1 MTCSYYQRYLLDL
14 IDATLEDL
22 REAECITI
30 QDDFL
35 VSPTILGYIAS
46 YYYLDYRTVG
56 MIRSALV
63 EIPAPDHESL
73 TGLLSEAQE
82 YAELPVR
89 HNEEILNA
97 QLAETLSWPVSGK
110 TESF

>member
-1 MTCSYYQRYLLDL
+1 MFQKYLLDL

-22 REAECITI
+22 RLAECINV

-56 MIRSALV
+56 MIRSSLV
-63 EIPAPDHESL
+63 ELQEPTHE
-73 TGLLSEAQE
+73 TITTLLSEAQE
-82 YAELPVR
+82 YEELPVR

-97 QLAETLSWPVSGK
+97 QLAENVSWPVCK
-110 TESF
+110 KMLTV